1 MAKTDQARQILAWLQ
16 EREGEMLALLE
27 KTVAI
32 NSHSMNK
39 SGVDAVAR
47 VFKEAAEAQGM
58 AVESRPGQ
66 VFGDNLVAR
75 TPACG
80 HAARQILYCG
90 HMDTVFPAAEG
101 FTRFSRQG
109 GKAFGPGV
117 IDMKGG
123 LVAGL
128 FALRALDAFGLLQ
141 GLPVAFI
148 FNSDEEIGSHES
160 AALIKQEAKKSLFA
174 LVFECSGMDGGT
186 VTGRKGKRT
195 YGLSFSGRAGHA
207 GNLTGP
213 KPSAI
218 LELAQKTLALEALND
233 PARGV
238 TVNVGRIE
246 GGTGPNT
253 IPGWATA
260 QVDTR
265 YATQADG
272 DALHKA
278 VQGLC
283 AKCGVKGTSCETH
296 VISARP
302 AMEQTPA
309 NRELLSIAKAQG
321 ELLDAPVVEEFRG
334 GVSDANLISHAGVP
348 VLDGLGPAGEFD
360 HSHDEYMLISSLA
373 ERAALTALLTAEAF
387 KSLQNA

>member
-1 MAKTDQARQILAWLQ
+1 
-16 EREGEMLALLE
+16 
-27 KTVAI
+27 
-32 NSHSMNK
+32 
-39 SGVDAVAR
+39 
-47 VFKEAAEAQGM
+47 
-58 AVESRPGQ
+58 
-66 VFGDNLVAR
+66 
-75 TPACG
+75 
-80 HAARQILYCG
+80 
-90 HMDTVFPAAEG
+90 
-101 FTRFSRQG
+101 
-109 GKAFGPGV
+109 
-117 IDMKGG
+117 MKGG
-123 LVAGL
+123 LVVGL
-128 FALRALDAFGLLQ
+128 YALRALDAFGLLE

-160 AALIKQEAKKSLFA
+160 AALIQDEAQKSLFA

-195 YGLSFSGRAGHA
+195 YGMDLSGRAGHA

-218 LELAQKTLALEALND
+218 VELAQKTLALEALNN
-233 PARGV
+233 PERGI

-272 DALHKA
+272 DALHRA
-278 VQGLC
+278 VTGLC
-283 AKCGVKGTSCETH
+283 AKSGVPGTSCETH
-296 VISARP
+296 IISARP

-309 NRELLSIAKAQG
+309 NRELLSMAQTQG
-321 ELLDAPVVEEFRG
+321 GLLGVPVVEEFRG

-360 HSHDEYMLISSLA
+360 HSHDEYMIVSSLA
-373 ERAALTALLTAEAF
+373 GRAALTALLTAEAF
-387 KSLQNA
+387 KRLQNA